1 MVKPGAPPGCS
12 GGAMTVVLETARD
25 RTITTSSSGAMN
37 PLVS

>member
-1 MVKPGAPPGCS
+1 
-12 GGAMTVVLETARD
+12 MTVVLETARD